1 MSITRYTPQL
11 GQAFKLPVQN
21 VGAFVRIAAPWLAL
35 SLASVFVA
43 DTVSGGASFS
53 FLIGAVALGGFG
65 FHWQRFVGG
74 DQATPVSLVSRLV
87 RLTMWVVAYQSLLGF
102 ELVAQI
108 LMGSLLAGQANADML
123 IKAGAQIFQI
133 LIGGLFLMLPH
144 LAMATRAEIVGT
156 RLQEMVLAA
165 GVAVGFGYVL
175 GYLPFMVL
183 SDMAR
188 DGFAQ
193 YAPGAGVAAV
203 LTERVIHFASVVIS
217 AGFFALVWVELRATA
232 PSPTSAG
239 SVDEAKEPKDRRTTR
254 ITRASKARR

>member
-11 GQAFKLPVQN
+11 GQAFKLPIQQPV
-21 VGAFVRIAAPWLAL
+21 AFLRIAAPWLVL
-35 SLASVFVA
+35 SLASAFVA
-43 DTVSGGASFS
+43 GRAPSLA
-53 FLIGAVALGGFG
+53 FLMGAVALGGFG

-74 DQATPVSLVSRLV
+74 DQATPLSLTSRLV
-87 RLTMWVVAYQSLLGF
+87 RLVLWVVAYQSLLGF

-108 LMGSLLAGQANADML
+108 LMGSLLAGQENAEVMV
-123 IKAGAQIFQI
+123 KAGAQIFQI
-133 LIGGLFLMLPH
+133 LIGCLFLMLPH

-188 DGFAQ
+188 DGFVR
-193 YAPGAGVAAV
+193 YAPDMALAAAV
-203 LTERVIHFASVVIS
+203 TDRFIHFLSMVVS
-217 AGFFALVWVELRATA
+217 TGFFALVWVQLRASA
-232 PSPTSAG
+232 PITGAALAP
-239 SVDEAKEPKDRRTTR
+239 EADKEPKERRTTR